1 LAAKLPTDRCCSAYQ
16 AIIEWNCRTDG
27 ATNRSDDRIVKSRHT
42 AHNKDFKHRSGKSG
56 AGRKSMTTA
65 SNVVRAESTS
75 GLRWSFLAICVICMI
90 MIANLQY
97 GWTLF
102 VNPINKAHGW
112 SITSIQFAFSI
123 FIALETWLTPIQ
135 GWIVDILGPQR
146 GPKLMVAFGGIT
158 VAIGWV
164 INAYAQSLEML
175 YLGAIVSGTGGGAVY
190 ATCVGNAVKWFP
202 DRRGLAVGLTAAGYG
217 AGAALTV
224 IPIRYAIDNY
234 GYNTAFLWFGI
245 VQGAIVFMLALLLR
259 GPEPSEMAAAPTP
272 KVMQSTRSFSPKEVL
287 LSPVFWL
294 LYIMFVMVS
303 ASGLMATAQI
313 APIASDFKVG
323 DQIVFWGATTLTAAL
338 IIDNLANGAARPL
351 FGWISDNIGRERTMA
366 IAFGLGG
373 ISYWLLGALGTAP
386 WAFVLFAALIFLTW
400 GEIFSLF
407 PSTCTDTFGP
417 KFATVNLSLLYT
429 TSAFLVPIAN
439 IVKSS
444 AGSWHMVFIVTAVM
458 NFIVVG
464 LALFVLKPMRQR
476 LLGKD

>member
-1 LAAKLPTDRCCSAYQ
+1 
-16 AIIEWNCRTDG
+16 
-27 ATNRSDDRIVKSRHT
+27 
-42 AHNKDFKHRSGKSG
+42 
-56 AGRKSMTTA
+56 MTTA
-65 SNVVRAESTS
+65 SNVVRAEGVS
-75 GLRWSFLAICVICMI
+75 GLRWGFLAICVVCMI

-112 SITSIQFAFSI
+112 SIASIQFAFSI

-146 GPKLMVAFGGIT
+146 GPKIMVAFGGIM

-164 INAYAQSLEML
+164 INAYATSLEML
-175 YLGAIVSGTGGGAVY
+175 YLGAIVSGAGGGAVY

-224 IPIRYAIDNY
+224 IPIRYVIDNY

-245 VQGAIVFMLALLLR
+245 VQGAVVFVLALLLR
-259 GPEPSEMAAAPTP
+259 GPEPSEMAAAPPP
-272 KVMQSTRSFSPKEVL
+272 KVAQSTRSFSPKEVL
-287 LSPVFWL
+287 LSPIFWL
-294 LYIMFVMVS
+294 LYLMFVMVS

-313 APIASDFKVG
+313 APIAGDFKVG

-351 FGWISDNIGRERTMA
+351 FGWISDNIGRENTMA

-373 ISYWLLGALGTAP
+373 ISYWLLGTLGTAP

-407 PSTCTDTFGP
+407 PSTCTDTFGS

-429 TSAFLVPIAN
+429 AKGTSAFLVPIAN

-444 AGSWHMVFIVTAVM
+444 TGSWHMVFVVTAVM
-458 NFIVVG
+458 NFVVVG
-464 LALFVLKPMRQR
+464 LALFVLKPLRQR
-476 LLGKD
+476 MMAKG